1 VRTAGF
7 GWKFAACAGAALTLV
22 AGACSSR
29 DEARVSTDARTTTSV
44 AESPDAAGAERRPG
58 TTVHQHHAPST
69 RVTVTTSGTTVAPLG
84 GAGTITTVPVTIS
97 VVPPPTNP
105 PATHPPTHSPTHP
118 PTTAPPPKPYDPAK
132 PIDLSGTPGVS
143 PAQQARAEQLIRDT
157 LRDTKKY
164 ANPSAAF
171 ADGYRSIGDAST
183 GDEHYVKWAYSD
195 DGHILDSKRPE
206 SLVYERKNG
215 KPFLAAAMYSLPPGS
230 SFADVPD
237 VGGPLTQWHVHN
249 DLCLRDDPGD
259 PLAKVVSSI
268 TGINGKCPP
277 GSSKLGAAPML
288 HVWVVPNRCGPF
300 AALEGI
306 GAGQIPP
313 GETRLCD
320 SAHGG

>member
-1 VRTAGF
+1 MIA
-7 GWKFAACAGAALTLV
+7 AGAGAILTLV
-22 AGACSSR
+22 AGACSSAG
-29 DEARVSTDARTTTSV
+29 EQRVSTDVRTTTS
-44 AESPDAAGAERRPG
+44 GAEAAG
-58 TTVHQHHAPST
+58 TTVPERATVTTGARTRSSKPA
-69 RVTVTTSGTTVAPLG
+69 RVTVTTSGSATVITSGVATPLATVPVAGPPAPPTSPPPPPSPPPPATTTTVAGPR
-84 GAGTITTVPVTIS
+84 
-97 VVPPPTNP
+97 
-105 PATHPPTHSPTHP
+105 
-118 PTTAPPPKPYDPAK
+118 PYDPTK

-143 PAQQARAEQLIRDT
+143 PAQQARAEHLIRDT

-164 ANPSAAF
+164 ADPKAAY

-183 GDEHYVKWAYSD
+183 GDEHYVKWAYSN
-195 DGHILDSKRPE
+195 DGHILDAKRPE

-230 SFADVPD
+230 TFADVPD

-268 TGINGKCPP
+268 TGVNGQCPP

-288 HVWVVPNRCGPF
+288 HVWVVPNACGPF

-313 GETRLCD
+313 GQTRLCD
-320 SAHGG
+320 TAHGR